1 MNVLTGYIKNGPDTG
16 MSRMAFFLGTVTDE
30 LAEELRDMDEATI
43 RVFLFQIG
51 EVIAW
56 IGHGDNERL
65 PEEIRTFAEQ
75 VQPPVEGN
83 ATDTTASGSY
93 PELDSATRGA
103 SSNVR

>member
-1 MNVLTGYIKNGPDTG
+1 
-16 MSRMAFFLGTVTDE
+16 MAFFLGTVTDE

-56 IGHGDNERL
+56 IGHGNNERL
-65 PEEIRTFAEQ
+65 PEEIRVFAEQ
-75 VQPPVEGN
+75 VQPPSQPIEDD
-83 ATDTTASGSY
+83 AADSTASGSY
-93 PELDSATRGA
+93 PELDSAARRA